1 MKTFSVVM
9 TDEVHQ
15 ELFAHLIREDEQED
29 LCFATYIPSN
39 GTNRNTGILS
49 QIILPEEDERNVH
62 GNVGFLPHYFERV
75 LKIAAERKEGIAFLH
90 SHPSSGWQGMSEDDI
105 IAETRM
111 SPSVMGL
118 TGFPLLGLTL
128 GTDGAWSGRFWIKDE
143 KEKRKYNR
151 NWCDAVRVIG
161 KKLSITY
168 NDSIL
173 PPIFDSAKQL
183 RTISAW
189 GSKTQEDLSRLKIG
203 IAGLGSVGSIVAEIL
218 ARTGIANFT
227 LIDFDAVEEKNLDRL
242 TNVFKEDIGRAKV
255 LAVADGIRKSA
266 TAPKVKITSCEY
278 SICEKQGFETALNCD
293 IIFSCVDRPW
303 PRQVLNFIAY
313 AHLIPVID
321 GGILVRTNKRNTNII
336 GADWKA
342 QTVGYKRACL
352 ECLGQYKT
360 ENAVLEISGKLD
372 DPEYI
377 KGLDKSK
384 FLDAHEN
391 VFAFSSH
398 LASMEVLQMLTLF
411 IAPSG
416 INNVGQ
422 QLHHFVLGT
431 MDVDTSKE
439 CHENCFFQSV
449 IGKGDLAGVTVYGK
463 HEIAEISRKLRVKED
478 DIIKVGNLQSLE
490 GEKSFF
496 KVIKRFITQFFKV
509 MSLI

>member
-9 TDEVHQ
+9 TDEIHQ
-15 ELFAHLIREDEQED
+15 QLFAHLIREDEQED
-29 LCFATYIPSN
+29 LCFATYVPSS
-39 GTNRNTGILS
+39 GANRSIGILS

-75 LKIAAERKEGIAFLH
+75 LKIAAERKEGITFLH
-90 SHPSSGWQGMSEDDI
+90 SHLSSGWQGMSEDDI
-105 IAETRM
+105 IAETRI
-111 SPSVMGL
+111 SPSIMGL
-118 TGFPLLGLTL
+118 TGLPLLGLTL

-151 NWCDAVRVIG
+151 NWCDTVRVIG
-161 KKLSITY
+161 KKLSITF
-168 NDSIL
+168 NDALL

-189 GSKTQEDLSRLKIG
+189 GGKTQEDLSRLKIG
-203 IAGLGSVGSIVAEIL
+203 IVGLGSVGSIVAEIL

-242 TNVFKEDIGRAKV
+242 TNVFKEDIRRAKV

-266 TAPKVKITSCEY
+266 TAPKINISTCEY
-278 SICEKQGFETALNCD
+278 SICEKQGFETALDCD

-391 VFAFSSH
+391 VFVFSSH

-411 IAPSG
+411 IAPSE
-416 INNVGQ
+416 IDDVGQ
-422 QLHHFVLGT
+422 QLYHFVLGT
-431 MDVDTSKE
+431 LDVDRNKE

-449 IGKGDLAGVTVYGK
+449 IGKGDLAGVTVYGEHTVAVNARELRMAVNIDSNPMQMK
-463 HEIAEISRKLRVKED
+463 ELKQENFFIRLLRKL
-478 DIIKVGNLQSLE
+478 IG
-490 GEKSFF
+490 
-496 KVIKRFITQFFKV
+496 
-509 MSLI
+509 

>member
-15 ELFAHLIREDEQED
+15 ELFSHLIREDEQED
-29 LCFATYIPSN
+29 LCFATYVPSS
-39 GTNRNTGILS
+39 GANRSSGILS

-62 GNVGFLPHYFERV
+62 GNVGFMPHYFERV

-90 SHPSSGWQGMSEDDI
+90 SHPSKGWQGMSDDDI
-105 IAETRM
+105 IAETRI

-151 NWCDAVRVIG
+151 NWCDTVRVIG

-168 NDSIL
+168 NDDLL

-218 ARTGIANFT
+218 ARTGIADFT

-266 TAPKVKITSCEY
+266 TAPKIKITSCEY
-278 SICEKQGFETALNCD
+278 SICEKQGFETALDCD

-377 KGLDKSK
+377 KGLDTSK

-416 INNVGQ
+416 IADVGQ
-422 QLHHFVLGT
+422 QLQHFVLGT
-431 MDVDTSKE
+431 MDIDSGKL

-449 IGKGDLAGVTVYGK
+449 IGRGDLSGVAVYGE
-463 HEIAEISRKLRVKED
+463 HEIAVTARRLRLTLNKNVASA
-478 DIIKVGNLQSLE
+478 Q
-490 GEKSFF
+490 
-496 KVIKRFITQFFKV
+496 TQKANRENWFV
-509 MSLI
+509 RLIRRLFG

>member
-29 LCFATYIPSN
+29 LCFATYVPSS
-39 GTNRNTGILS
+39 GTNRSTGILS
-49 QIILPEEDERNVH
+49 QIILPKEDERNLH

-90 SHPSSGWQGMSEDDI
+90 SHPSLGWQGMSEDDI

-111 SPSVMGL
+111 SPSVMGF
-118 TGFPLLGLTL
+118 TGFPFVGLTL

-168 NDSIL
+168 NDYLL
-173 PPIFDSAKQL
+173 PPTFDSAKQL

-203 IAGLGSVGSIVAEIL
+203 IAGLGSVGSIVAEVL

-266 TAPKVKITSCEY
+266 TAPKVEIKSCEY
-278 SICEKQGFETALNCD
+278 SICEKNGFETALDCD

-377 KGLDKSK
+377 KGLDKFK

-416 INNVGQ
+416 IDDVGQ
-422 QLHHFVLGT
+422 QLYHFVLGT
-431 MDVDTSKE
+431 MDIDNNKE
-439 CHENCFFQSV
+439 CYENCFFQSV
-449 IGKGDLAGVTVYGK
+449 IGRGDLSGVKVYGE
-463 HEIAEISRKLRVKED
+463 HEIAVVARNLRATKNILNKVEKVSKEIN
-478 DIIKVGNLQSLE
+478 G
-490 GEKSFF
+490 KSFF
-496 KVIKRFITQFFKV
+496 LRAKEFFGKLFIV
-509 MSLI
+509 